1 MAHTSTFATLFAPTD
16 ILRTYHRQYQS
27 TMAVFQHKY
36 DETCPTGAIITFAVD
51 ELHETRRRPVA
62 CVLMNAAEVAIFH
75 HELVYSTNA
84 LPADGVAVLDSPHD
98 FWTDEQRKLWL
109 MTYPQ
114 LSDILAVSQGRPKKD
129 MSLLLHLGCGEYT
142 WDIIKASHD
151 LWKWA
156 WDFDIGKEKAIVWVY
171 TISNLEESIYCDA
184 PVSNL
189 SPRRLKAPLVEW
201 LQPEAF
207 GAAIARVQQ
216 EDAAHEELSKSI
228 QSPQQPPKQTNR
240 TVVFTSRAKL
250 LEVYDL
256 HDCQPTG
263 YVQLGG
269 DMTGLDLSEWVEVL
283 LQRDLD
289 VKTFLV
295 EPNVATI
302 GTVHNLG
309 TVLILPVRQSFF
321 FDRRLSHVVL
331 RQDMP
336 MSRAEVRYAY
346 RVAVSPRD
354 SGISRVVSVFTKDKL
369 NDLPPAP
376 TDPLAFTGDFP
387 AVLLNFCDH
396 SYFDGDKASP
406 IRLPKDE
413 KMTEE
418 YLRRL
423 ELRGLTERRGGPLTD
438 LGRTTAWWHHSG
450 RIHNFNVANLLA
462 IASTAQGARASALI
476 QIAAVLYHPGSSLM
490 SPIASLLKFQI
501 PEGRSA
507 DFSSLLPDEAK
518 GFARNYLERGP
529 IWIAVAIW
537 ASERNYA
544 SQWNPIEASEF
555 SACQDMLQVSR
566 QIIKVVES
574 NWAAMSQAWK
584 ENQGGAPIEAI
595 PLINEEDF
603 LFLEECI
610 VRVWMHNLV
619 LVGMKDS
626 EQNVF
631 ACDLTSG
638 AFISRPAGDPVRWAW
653 LAQEVD
659 SEAPEGEPNKGVFA
673 VYTVLHRL
681 TGPDGR
687 IQYVP
692 EDLTFVSTRAVR
704 RVIRDV
710 ATSKRRKGYRLP
722 DEHDLLRTKY
732 PIWFEPDDPDEEH
745 LEDP

>member
-1 MAHTSTFATLFAPTD
+1 MAS
-16 ILRTYHRQYQS
+16 
-27 TMAVFQHKY
+27 FQHKHGGI
-36 DETCPTGAIITFAVD
+36 CPTGAIITFAI
-51 ELHETRRRPVA
+51 ETLDKARGRPIA

-75 HELVYSTNA
+75 HELVSSTNA
-84 LPADGVAVLDSPHD
+84 LPADGVAVLADPHD

-114 LSDILAVSQGRPKKD
+114 LSDVLAVSQGRPEED
-129 MSLLLHLGCGEYT
+129 LSLLLHLGCGEYT
-142 WDIIKASHD
+142 WDIVKACHD

-156 WDFDIGKEKAIVWVY
+156 WDVEVGKEKAIVRVY
-171 TISNLEESIYCDA
+171 TISNLAESIYCDA
-184 PVSNL
+184 STSRL
-189 SPRRLKAPLVEW
+189 STIELTRPDLERR
-201 LQPEAF
+201 QPETF
-207 GAAIARVQQ
+207 SAAVAHLQQ
-216 EDAAHEELSKSI
+216 ECAAHRELLQGI
-228 QSPQQPPKQTNR
+228 QGPQQPPKQTNR
-240 TVVFTSRAKL
+240 AVVFAPRSKL
-250 LEVYDL
+250 LEAYDL
-256 HDCQPTG
+256 HNCQPAD
-263 YVQLGG
+263 YVQLSG

-283 LQRDLD
+283 LQRKFD
-289 VKTFLV
+289 VKTLLV
-295 EPNVATI
+295 EPNVGTI
-302 GTVHNLG
+302 GTVRNLG
-309 TVLILPVRQSFF
+309 TVLILPIKQGFF
-321 FDRRLSHVVL
+321 FDKRLSHVVL
-331 RQDMP
+331 RQDMH
-336 MSRAEVRYAY
+336 MSQSEVRYAR
-346 RVAVSPRD
+346 RVVGSPND
-354 SGISRVVSVFTKDKL
+354 SGISPVISIFTETEYKK
-369 NDLPPAP
+369 LPPAR
-376 TDPLAFTGDFP
+376 TYCTGDLT
-387 AVLLNFCDH
+387 AILLHFCDH
-396 SYFDGDKASP
+396 SYFDGDKTSP

-450 RIHNFNVANLLA
+450 RIRNFNVANLLA

-507 DFSSLLPDEAK
+507 DFHNLLPDEAK
-518 GFARNYLERGP
+518 GFARTYLERGP

-537 ASERNYA
+537 ARQRGFVNH
-544 SQWNPIEASEF
+544 WNPIEAGES
-555 SACQDMLQVSR
+555 SVCHDMLQVSR
-566 QIIKVVES
+566 QMVKVVEN

-584 ENQGGAPIEAI
+584 ENQGGGPIDDD

-659 SEAPEGEPNKGVFA
+659 SEPPEEEPNKGVFA

-681 TGPDGR
+681 KGPGGR

-732 PIWFEPDDPDEEH
+732 PIWFEPDEPGEEY